1 MAARIEQAQLI
12 ARSLDEVFE
21 FFAEPANLATIT
33 PPWLGFR
40 IVSRG
45 QSTMRVG
52 LLIEYRVAPIL
63 GIPMRWV
70 SEITEW
76 NPPHSFV
83 DEQRAGPYRRWCHR
97 HEFRE
102 VAGGVEVRD
111 TVDYELPLGPLGR
124 WLAPWLVRPRLERI
138 FEYRTEVIA
147 ARFA

>member
-1 MAARIEQAQLI
+1 MGGHLERAQVI
-12 ARSLDEVFE
+12 TRSPKEVFE

-40 IVSRG
+40 IVNRAPL
-45 QSTMRVG
+45 TMGVG
-52 LLIEYRVAPIL
+52 LLIEYRVAPLL

-83 DEQRAGPYRRWCHR
+83 DEQRAGPYRRWRHR
-97 HEFRE
+97 HQFCE
-102 VAGGVEVRD
+102 VPGGVEVRD
-111 TVDYELPLGPLGR
+111 TVDYELPLGPVGR